1 MRIFLHHP
9 RARVKTAAMLG
20 EALIIGGA
28 TLLAACG
35 GQAPQPRPPSPA
47 PSTVTVSVYFHKG
60 QATDPAQVVAV
71 TRAVPRSGDIPS
83 ATLGQLLAGPT
94 AAERNAG
101 YSSWFSQE
109 TAQMLRGTRISNG
122 TAYADFGDL
131 RTVIPNAS
139 SSYGSG
145 MLLAELDATLRQF
158 PNVHSTVYSLNGDVA
173 AFYEWL
179 QRVPPDTVAAGN
191 ARAITAAAGFLQQVA
206 GMTNL
211 GSGRVVRM
219 GAGAAVVE
227 LRSDAGTG
235 PVTTVTLRRQ
245 GDGTWLPAGARTA
258 AVRVDRPTAMQ
269 AVSSPLTAA
278 GQSATFEGQLSVR
291 VVHLASGGAAV
302 LGRNDSVHGGSMGS
316 GPFSGQ
322 VTFTAPPAA
331 GTTWVAVTFQSAKTG
346 AVAAATTVQVTPAG

>member
-1 MRIFLHHP
+1 MRIFVHNP
-9 RARVKTAAMLG
+9 RVRAKTAAMLG

-28 TLLAACG
+28 ALLAACG

-47 PSTVTVSVYFHKG
+47 PSTVTVNVYFHRG

-94 AAERNAG
+94 AAERSAG

-109 TAQMLRGTRISNG
+109 TTHMLRGTRVSNG
-122 TAYADFGDL
+122 VAYADFGDL

-145 MLLAELDATLRQF
+145 MLLAELDATLKQF
-158 PNVHSTVYSLNGDVA
+158 PDVHSTVYSLNGDVA

-179 QRVPPDTVAAGN
+179 QRVPPDTSAAQN
-191 ARAITAAAGFLQQVA
+191 ARAIAAASGFLQQAA
-206 GMTNL
+206 GMANL
-211 GSGRVVRM
+211 GSGRVMRT
-219 GAGAAVVE
+219 GAEAAVVE

-235 PVTTVTLRRQ
+235 PVTTVTLQRQ

-269 AVSSPLTAA
+269 AISSPVTAA

-291 VVHLASGGAAV
+291 VVHMAGGGATV
-302 LGRNDSVHGGSMGS
+302 LGRNDSLLGGSMGT

-322 VTFTAPPAA
+322 VTFTTPPTA

-346 AVAAATTVQVTPAG
+346 AVAGATVVQVTPAG